1 MERDCLLAHGV
12 SGFMLDRLKD
22 CSDASD
28 VNVCKTC
35 GFVADRPDRCAFC
48 DATGQA
54 AAEKIKGVSIPHSL
68 LLLKR
73 ELEGMHIGMRF
84 NLRRR

>member
-12 SGFMLDRLKD
+12 SAFMLDRLKD
-22 CSDASD
+22 CSDVSK
-28 VNVCKTC
+28 VRLCKTC
-35 GFVADRPDRCAFC
+35 GFVADRRDRCAFC
-48 DATGQA
+48 DSCDQ
-54 AAEKIKGVSIPHSL
+54 EKIKEVSIPHSL

-84 NLRRR
+84 NLQHR

>member
-28 VNVCKTC
+28 VCVCKTC
-35 GFVADRPDRCAFC
+35 GFVADREDRCAYC
-48 DATGQA
+48 DESGKA
-54 AAEKIKGVSIPHSL
+54 AKEKIKTVSMPHSL

-73 ELEGMHIGMRF
+73 ELEGMHIGMTF